1 MTAEGRSVLQT
12 KFFYV
17 ASMFA
22 ISLGTFSLMWHFRSV
37 TWTLTLFGLAWVLV
51 VTAFAWEIAT
61 RAETLD
67 ELVRA
72 RTDAL
77 EESNRHLSAMW
88 EQLNAFH
95 NISHEITQKMDL
107 EEIAL
112 AFTRRLCD
120 KLPDVDSVWLWLDPQ
135 LVDAE
140 AGPPEGPQTFV
151 LAQQA
156 GEDLGRPESLQ
167 VLRSDNPLVGDCFGG
182 HALSALHDLAGKGQA
197 WGWDWLAGSGVQ
209 SFVGFPLRLGDR
221 TLGVLGVFSRST
233 VSAGF
238 VSQLN
243 LSVNQLTVALEKAR
257 LLEETQRRAEEL
269 AVANQEL
276 RQLDAMKDWFVSA
289 VSHELQTPLTS
300 VRSFGEILENYED
313 LEPDERRE
321 FASVI
326 RQESERLSEM
336 IGDMLDLAKMADG
349 SADLLPDYFDLPALV
364 GRCCKL
370 FSQEA
375 HDRRIEFG
383 HALAEDL
390 PPAFADAKGV
400 ARVLNNLLGNAFKFT
415 PDGGK
420 IRVAAEN
427 EPSGSED
434 GGFVQVLVTDTG
446 VGIARRDQ
454 ARIFERFTQV
464 GSGLTDKPPGTGIGL
479 TICREVVAKSG
490 GRIWVESEPGRGSTF
505 GFTLPVS
512 PVP

>member
-1 MTAEGRSVLQT
+1 MSAEGRSVLQT

-22 ISLGTFSLMWHFRSV
+22 VSLGTFSLMWRFRHV
-37 TWTLTLFGLAWVLV
+37 DWTLTIFGLAWVLV

-61 RAETLD
+61 RAESLD

-95 NISHEITQKMDL
+95 NISYEITQKMDL
-107 EEIAL
+107 QDMTL
-112 AFTRRLCD
+112 AFTKSLCD
-120 KLPDVDSVWLWLDPQ
+120 MLPDVDSVWLWLDAQ
-135 LVDAE
+135 LLGAE
-140 AGPPEGPQTFV
+140 PGPREGAEVFP

-156 GEDLGRPESLQ
+156 GEDLGRPEPLQ
-167 VLRSDNPLVGDCFGG
+167 VLRSDNPLVGDCFQG
-182 HALSALHDLAGKGQA
+182 HSLSALDDLAGKAQG
-197 WGWDWLAGSGVQ
+197 WGWHWLAESGMR
-209 SFVGFPLRLGDR
+209 SFVGFPLQLGQR
-221 TLGVLGVFSRST
+221 MLGLLGVFSRWT
-233 VSAGF
+233 MSAGF

-269 AVANQEL
+269 AAANEEL

-289 VSHELQTPLTS
+289 VSHELRTPLTS
-300 VRSFGEILENYED
+300 VRSFGEILERYED
-313 LEPDERRE
+313 LEPEERRE
-321 FASVI
+321 FATII
-326 RQESERLSEM
+326 RQEGERLSEM
-336 IGDMLDLAKMADG
+336 IDDMLDLAKIANG
-349 SADLLPDYFDLPALV
+349 NAELLPDYFDLRALV
-364 GRCCKL
+364 AKCCKL

-375 HDRRIEFG
+375 EERGIGFG
-383 HALAEDL
+383 HAVPDEL
-390 PPAFADAKGV
+390 PQVFADEKGV
-400 ARVLNNLLGNAFKFT
+400 TRVLSNLLGNAFKFT

-420 IRVAAEN
+420 IRVTAERDA
-427 EPSGSED
+427 SASED
-434 GGFVQVLVTDTG
+434 GGFVRVLVTDTG

-454 ARIFERFTQV
+454 SRIFERFTQV
-464 GSGLTDKPPGTGIGL
+464 GSGLTNKPRGTGIGL
-479 TICREVVAKSG
+479 AICREIVAKSN

-505 GFTLPVS
+505 GFTLPVG

>member
-77 EESNRHLSAMW
+77 EESNRHLGAMW

-140 AGPPEGPQTFV
+140 AGPPEGPQTFA

-300 VRSFGEILENYED
+300 VRSFGE
-313 LEPDERRE
+313 RG
-321 FASVI
+321 
-326 RQESERLSEM
+326 QT
-336 IGDMLDLAKMADG
+336 
-349 SADLLPDYFDLPALV
+349 
-364 GRCCKL
+364 
-370 FSQEA
+370 
-375 HDRRIEFG
+375 RI
-383 HALAEDL
+383 A
-390 PPAFADAKGV
+390 
-400 ARVLNNLLGNAFKFT
+400 
-415 PDGGK
+415 
-420 IRVAAEN
+420 
-427 EPSGSED
+427 
-434 GGFVQVLVTDTG
+434 
-446 VGIARRDQ
+446 
-454 ARIFERFTQV
+454 
-464 GSGLTDKPPGTGIGL
+464 
-479 TICREVVAKSG
+479 
-490 GRIWVESEPGRGSTF
+490 
-505 GFTLPVS
+505 
-512 PVP
+512 